1 MAKRLNVISVAD
13 QRKAREESNAR
24 LDEAYKKQVK
34 MNDTAGGRF
43 MLGATEG
50 LTHALFPAPYR
61 LKSISDSTR
70 ETGSFKAGDI
80 GGNALGY
87 FLSGALSSGVGATGA
102 ITNALT
108 KVE

>member
-43 MLGATEG
+43 MAVSF
-50 LTHALFPAPYR
+50 THNRAH
-61 LKSISDSTR
+61 
-70 ETGSFKAGDI
+70 ET
-80 GGNALGY
+80 
-87 FLSGALSSGVGATGA
+87 
-102 ITNALT
+102 
-108 KVE
+108 